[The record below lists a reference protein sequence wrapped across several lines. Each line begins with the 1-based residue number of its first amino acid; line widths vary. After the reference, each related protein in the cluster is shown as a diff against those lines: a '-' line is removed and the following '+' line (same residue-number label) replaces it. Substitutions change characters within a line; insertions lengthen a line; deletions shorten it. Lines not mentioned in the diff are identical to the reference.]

1 MQSQNE
7 SLACLCEENEIEEGR
22 SKKFV
27 VNGREILLL
36 KTNGS
41 LQAIES
47 FCPHAFADFSLGKIN
62 ARAGTIK
69 CTNHGA
75 VFDLKNGKALCGP
88 FGVDGGNPSFTHVL
102 QHSNCRWQSV
112 SDLRG
117 ILALR

>member
-1 MQSQNE
+1 MQSENE

-88 FGVDGGNPSFTHVL
+88 FGVDGEILPSLTFFNIRIIKGKVFL
-102 QHSNCRWQSV
+102 ICE
-112 SDLRG
+112 
-117 ILALR
+117 AP